1 MKKVSTL
8 FQLEDHG
15 GKFQNDSFE
24 NFCEENVFHHDFS
37 APSAPQQKG
46 VVERKN
52 RSLEEG
58 ERTLLNETRLRKY
71 FWANVVHTICY
82 TFNKVLIRPIM
93 KKTPYEPYKGRKL
106 NISHLRV
113 FFVSILF

>member
-15 GKFQNDSFE
+15 
-24 NFCEENVFHHDFS
+24 

-58 ERTLLNETRLRKY
+58 ERTLLNETRLRINE
-71 FWANVVHTICY
+71 A
-82 TFNKVLIRPIM
+82 L
-93 KKTPYEPYKGRKL
+93 GL
-106 NISHLRV
+106 NLELGLGLNPELGLDLNRAD
-113 FFVSILF
+113 